1 MNIKQLSWSEKYMLS
16 LTEEM
21 TGKDIMKL
29 RGVSFSKAQTIRNKA
44 VEYCL
49 IHDIEIGAKKVP
61 TEVVLI
67 VTGHDINYYYE
78 KMLLEAKQVR
88 YECI

>member
-29 RGVSFSKAQTIRNKA
+29 RGVSCRILPYS
-44 VEYCL
+44 
-49 IHDIEIGAKKVP
+49 
-61 TEVVLI
+61 
-67 VTGHDINYYYE
+67 
-78 KMLLEAKQVR
+78 
-88 YECI
+88 

>member
-29 RGVSFSKAQTIRNKA
+29 RGVSFSKAQIIRNKA
-44 VEYCL
+44 VEFCL
-49 IHDIEIGAKKVP
+49 IHDI
-61 TEVVLI
+61 
-67 VTGHDINYYYE
+67 
-78 KMLLEAKQVR
+78 
-88 YECI
+88 